1 MSMCVDCAYAR
12 VAAQETHK
20 DTFHE
25 NGKLTDTFTKAFDDV
40 NKQFKDHTNFE
51 IDFATARN

>member
-1 MSMCVDCAYAR
+1 MLVLLLR
-12 VAAQETHK
+12 KLT

-40 NKQFKDHTNFE
+40 NKQFKGHTNFE

>member
-1 MSMCVDCAYAR
+1 MCVDCAYAR